1 MIDGHQEDLMWEKA
15 CGKLLAIAPA
25 VLILLFPVHM
35 KALAGDTSKETTVPA
50 VQMLLLS
57 GDVPKPGPPNI
68 AFVTSLTYD
77 GNLATLQGGLAGADK
92 KCHILANAAGL
103 PDNTYRAWL
112 STSSVNA
119 IDRLGAARGWVRVDG
134 KPFADTKEDIA
145 AGKIYHPLRVDENG
159 HYDNTPG
166 GSDVWTGTDSDG
178 TVSSFG
184 TCSDWANSA
193 GNGNTG
199 DDDGVASV
207 FTSYGSQSCGNQA
220 RLYCFGVDRNVPVTV
235 NPAAGRVAFISRGF
249 WPVGGGLAGADGLCQ
264 EEAGSASLSGT
275 FKALL
280 AANGASAASR
290 FNTSGP
296 AWVRPDGVAI
306 ATTAAALFSADFLN
320 TAINQLADGTY
331 YLGNYG
337 VWTGAASP
345 TTPGTAATTCNSW
358 TVNNDTLEAWSGVAA
373 FTYQEKFF
381 GKWQTK
387 CNATWMRLYCLQ
399 N

>member
-1 MIDGHQEDLMWEKA
+1 MEEKA
-15 CGKLLAIAPA
+15 CGKFLAIAAA
-25 VLILLFPVHM
+25 VLILVFPGHM
-35 KALAGDTSKETTVPA
+35 RALAGDASKKKPVSSVE
-50 VQMLLLS
+50 MLLLS
-57 GDVPKPGPPNI
+57 GEDPKPGPPNI

-77 GNLATLQGGLAGADK
+77 GNLATLKGGLAGADK
-92 KCHILANAAGL
+92 KCEILAQAAGL
-103 PDNTYRAWL
+103 PGNTYRAWL

-166 GSDVWTGTDSDG
+166 GSEVWTGSDPDG

-184 TCSDWANSA
+184 TCGDWASIA
-193 GNGNTG
+193 GNGSTG
-199 DDDGVASV
+199 EDDGVASV
-207 FTSYGSQSCGNQA
+207 FAFYGYQRCDNQA
-220 RLYCFGVDRNVPVTV
+220 RLYCFGIDRNVPVTV
-235 NPAAGRVAFISRGF
+235 NQAAGRFAFISRSF
-249 WPVGGGLAGADGLCQ
+249 WTPAGGLAGADGLCQ
-264 EEAGSASLSGT
+264 TEAESALLSGT

-280 AANGASAASR
+280 AVNGASAASR

-296 AWVRPDGVAI
+296 TWVRPDGVAI
-306 ATTAAALFSADFLN
+306 APTAAALFSADFLN
-320 TAINQLADGTY
+320 TAINQLADGTS

-345 TTPGTAATTCNSW
+345 TTSGTAATTCNSW
-358 TVNNDTLEAWSGVAA
+358 TVSNDTLEAWSGTAA

-381 GKWQTK
+381 GQWQTK